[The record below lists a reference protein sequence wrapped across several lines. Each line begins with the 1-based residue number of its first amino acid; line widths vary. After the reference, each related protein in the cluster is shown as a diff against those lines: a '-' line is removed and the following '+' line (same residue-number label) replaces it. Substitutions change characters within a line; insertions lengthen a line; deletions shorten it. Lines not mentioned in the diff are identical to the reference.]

1 MKEDW
6 SKSIIIFIPVF
17 LWCSP
22 LQERIYN
29 YSSPPN
35 NNFQGSLIQSGIL
48 INSNK
53 EFTSYA
59 LYTQYWVSPNLALAG
74 SIAPYIAKNDLYHY
88 QYIGANYQSINDENK
103 LFITTDKGIVQGT
116 IIQNEVNWSVYT
128 IVDLDQSFFINGNIF
143 NNQFREE
150 QVIDI
155 QSIPETN
162 EFNIMTN
169 RTLYNIKYKSGVY
182 FFDLG
187 DKMIYDDFTI
197 KFTLHTLPF

>member
-1 MKEDW
+1 MKEGW
-6 SKSIIIFIPVF
+6 FKSIIIFIPVF

-48 INSNK
+48 INSNI

-88 QYIGANYQSINDENK
+88 QYIGANFQSIDDENK
-103 LFITTDKGIVQGT
+103 FLPISINTGIHRIINKKDSGNDRWFHFGICYDKALFGENFSFLWKNYFTKTESLKTIGIQYFKQLFNKLNFIYG
-116 IIQNEVNWSVYT
+116 IHYQINNSNLSVK
-128 IVDLDQSFFINGNIF
+128 LNI
-143 NNQFREE
+143 
-150 QVIDI
+150 
-155 QSIPETN
+155 
-162 EFNIMTN
+162 EFPI
-169 RTLYNIKYKSGVY
+169 
-182 FFDLG
+182 
-187 DKMIYDDFTI
+187 
-197 KFTLHTLPF
+197 